1 MHGSIHGQTS
11 RVSGCAYP
19 CRCVPSCVQP
29 LEPELTNG
37 LEPDTVIRVSQ
48 TKLTSVVPSASIQSP
63 VDRRYKRMATTGSDT
78 FYIAGTK
85 RHTGNCAP
93 LWDVY
98 NPDWLPSLF
107 IPTQTREPVDAS
119 TIESCKEFLR
129 HEQLTEE
136 SIANPLLDQRPDHS
150 VLRTLLIDEII
161 AYPIGRTYF
170 LLDDESDHSTRSTY
184 SARQLA
190 KELKKCI
197 SRSTPI
203 GRMVLERNAPD
214 YPERMFSSDSTVTQ
228 LDLSVP
234 PRWEMEKTIMTMQ
247 HSVLELLNRL
257 D

>member
-1 MHGSIHGQTS
+1 MVCLFESCESNRQTAKKNHENGIRFISFPTTDYTSEQMRKLAKKRLYWWCRICGVDFTTTLINQLHICS
-11 RVSGCAYP
+11 RHFIK
-19 CRCVPSCVQP
+19 
-29 LEPELTNG
+29 
-37 LEPDTVIRVSQ
+37 D
-48 TKLTSVVPSASIQSP
+48 
-63 VDRRYKRMATTGSDT
+63 
-78 FYIAGTK
+78 
-85 RHTGNCAP
+85 NCAP
-93 LWDVY
+93 LWDVH

-107 IPTQTREPVDAS
+107 IPPQTREPVDAS

-150 VLRTLLIDEII
+150 ALRTLLIDEII

-170 LLDDESDHSTRSTY
+170 LLDDESDHSTPSTY

-190 KELKKCI
+190 KELKKCV
-197 SRSTPI
+197 SKSTPI

-214 YPERMFSSDSTVTQ
+214 CPERMFSSGSTVTQ

-234 PRWEMEKTIMTMQ
+234 PRWEMEKTIMTLQ
-247 HSVLELLNRL
+247 HSVLELLNHL